1 MSNSIIR
8 EKVFISKL
16 QIGMYICELDRPW
29 LETPYPL
36 QGFFLETESDIQELL
51 KFCNFVYIDVR
62 RSTENELKR
71 INDGLQPK
79 FSKKDQRHI
88 YRVKYQ
94 DSSSMEKELP
104 PAKEQFDAMSVNTEN
119 LIKNLTKGKKLDLIK
134 IKESAKQMVESV
146 IRNPDAILWLMRLKQ
161 SDDYMYQHS
170 LRCSILAIAFGRQL
184 GLTKRQLN
192 NLAVGAA
199 LMDIGKLKLP
209 KTLLNRPGKLLV
221 DEFEMIRDH
230 VRLSLDMIS
239 ESGQD
244 SKDVYDMVATHH
256 ERMNGKGYP
265 NGLKGKDI
273 PLFGRIAAI
282 VDCYDAISSNRAYA
296 VALSPGDAIRKLYEW
311 RKIDFHPALVE
322 VFIQALGIYPAGSLV
337 ELSTGEV
344 GVVMSEYRSRR
355 LRPKIML
362 ILDQNKCLYKEF
374 PTIDLFEVTETKDGQ
389 KINIQ
394 HSLEPGC
401 YGINPNEL
409 FLG

>member
-1 MSNSIIR
+1 MPNSIIR
-8 EKVFISKL
+8 EKVNINQL

-36 QGFFLETESDIQELL
+36 QGFVLETEADIQGLL
-51 KFCNFVYIDVR
+51 SHCKFVYIDVR
-62 RSTENELKR
+62 RSTENELHQIKE
-71 INDGLQPK
+71 GLQPQ
-79 FSKKDQRHI
+79 FSTKDQQHI
-88 YRVKYQ
+88 YRIKYK
-94 DSSSMEKELP
+94 DSHSMEQELP
-104 PAKEQFDAMSVNTEN
+104 PAKEQFESMSVNTEN
-119 LIKNLTKGKKLDLIK
+119 LIKNLTEGKKLDLVK
-134 IKESAKQMVESV
+134 IKESTKQMVESV

-161 SDDYMYQHS
+161 SDNYMYQHS

-184 GLTKRQLN
+184 GLTKRHLN
-192 NLAVGAA
+192 NLALGAA

-209 KTLLNRPGKLLV
+209 KTLLNRPGKLLD

-230 VRLSLDMIS
+230 VRLSLEMIG
-239 ESGQD
+239 ESGHDAQEV
-244 SKDVYDMVATHH
+244 SDMVATHH
-256 ERMNGKGYP
+256 ERMDGKGYP
-265 NGLKGKDI
+265 KGLKGTEI

-282 VDCYDAISSNRAYA
+282 VDCYDAISSTRTYA
-296 VALSPGDAIRKLYEW
+296 AALSPGEAIKRLYEW
-311 RKIDFHPALVE
+311 RKIDFHQALVE

-362 ILDQNKCLYKEF
+362 ILDSNKCLNKEF
-374 PTIDLFEVTETKDGQ
+374 PTIDLYQITETEDGQ

-394 HSLEPGC
+394 QSLEPGSF
-401 YGINPNEL
+401 GINPGEL